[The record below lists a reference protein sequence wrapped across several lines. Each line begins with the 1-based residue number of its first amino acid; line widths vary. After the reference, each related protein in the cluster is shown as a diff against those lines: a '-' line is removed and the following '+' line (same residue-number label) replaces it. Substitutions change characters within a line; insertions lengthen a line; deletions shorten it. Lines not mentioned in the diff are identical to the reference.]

1 MKGLWSLI
9 AGLTLVFTGIPA
21 AEAQF
26 GRDRNNRGNDRD
38 EVCVYHDNYYQG
50 QQQCFRP
57 GDEIGDLGG
66 LNRNISSIHVYGR
79 ARVTLY
85 EGRNFQGNSVEFNND
100 VTDLARVSM
109 NGSNSW
115 NDRAGSLRVS
125 GNGQGYYGNP
135 GNRRDDNYG
144 NYGQY
149 GRNGQTGI
157 CVYEN
162 PNYSGRSQCFDAGQS
177 EVNLAT
183 MGWGDRISSVRVF
196 GGARA
201 LLFTNARFG
210 GAELTVDRDIPD
222 LARMRI
228 NGTGSSWND
237 QISSLEVQGGRNRQS
252 YRYRDYNDR
261 YYRDR

>member
-9 AGLTLVFTGIPA
+9 VGLTVVLTGIPA
-21 AEAQF
+21 AQAQF
-26 GRDRNNRGNDRD
+26 GRDRNNNRADRD

-50 QQQCFRP
+50 QEQCFRA
-57 GDEIGDLGG
+57 GDEVGDLGG

-85 EGRNFQGNSVEFNND
+85 EGRNFQGNSIQFTND

-109 NGSNSW
+109 NGSSSW

-125 GNGQGYYGNP
+125 GNGQGSGYGNP
-135 GNRRDDNYG
+135 GYRRDD

-149 GRNGQTGI
+149 GRNGQSGI

-162 PNYSGRSQCFDAGQS
+162 SEYRGRSQCFDAGQS

-183 MGWGDRISSVRVF
+183 MGWGDRISSIRVF

-201 LLFTNARFG
+201 FLYTNARFG
-210 GAELTVDRDIPD
+210 GARLSVDRDMPD
-222 LARMRI
+222 LGRLNI
-228 NGTGSSWND
+228 SGTGASWSH

-252 YRYRDYNDR
+252 YRYYDNNR
-261 YYRDR
+261 YYGR